1 MIATET
7 PEEAAPAAAPEY
19 SQEPLTEAP
28 NGRRRTF
35 SIFFGVLGV
44 IALGAFLYW
53 LHVRQFEST
62 DDAFVEMHLGSVSPR
77 IEGTITKV
85 YVENDQYVHAG
96 DPLVDLDPRD
106 NKIALDQAM
115 ATLNQARSQVL
126 AQQPNVPIAKV
137 ESGTNVSSAE
147 AQLAGAQAAL
157 ASAEMDHQSALARLA
172 EAEANNTKAQ
182 ADLARYKALISKA
195 EVSQRDF
202 DQVEAVAKA
211 QDANLL
217 ANRASADSAARV
229 VEQRKAQVQEAG
241 SRLYEY
247 RSTSTQV
254 VAIREAMLRSQEA
267 NSQSAEAQLEEAKLK
282 LDYTKIVAPTDGIV
296 MKRAAELGA
305 HVSAGQ
311 QLLTIAQTGDLWVT
325 ANFKET
331 QLSRLRAK
339 QSARI
344 HVDALGRDFDGYV
357 DTIGGATGAVSS
369 VLPPE
374 NATGNF
380 VKVVQRIPVRLRL
393 NPAQP
398 GLDLL
403 RAGMSVEATVR
414 VTK

>member
-1 MIATET
+1 MIATEA
-7 PEEAAPAAAPEY
+7 PEAAVAAAPEY
-19 SQEPLTEAP
+19 SHEAPTEAP
-28 NGRRRTF
+28 HGRRRTF

-44 IALGAFLYW
+44 IALGALLYW
-53 LHVRQFEST
+53 LHARQLEST
-62 DDAFVEMHLGSVSPR
+62 DDAFVETHLGPVSAR
-77 IEGTITKV
+77 IEGTVSKV

-106 NKIALDQAM
+106 NKIALDQAV

-137 ESGTNVSSAE
+137 ESGTNVSSAQ

-182 ADLARYKALISKA
+182 ADLARYQALVSKS

-202 DQVEAVAKA
+202 DQVEAAAKA

-229 VEQRKAQVQEAG
+229 VEQRKAQVQETQ
-241 SRLYEY
+241 SRLEQY
-247 RSTSTQV
+247 RNTSPQL
-254 VAIREAMLRSQEA
+254 VAIREAMLRSEEA

-282 LDYTKIVAPTDGIV
+282 LDYTRIIAPTDGIV
-296 MKRAAELGA
+296 MKRAAEVGA
-305 HVSAGQ
+305 HVSPGQ
-311 QLLTIAQTGDLWVT
+311 QLLTIAQTGDLWIT

-331 QLSRLRAK
+331 QLSRLRPK
-339 QSARI
+339 QSVRI

-357 DTIGGATGAVSS
+357 ETIGGATGAVAS

-380 VKVVQRIPVRLRL
+380 VKVVQRIPVRLRF
-393 NPAQP
+393 NPGQP

-403 RAGMSVEATVR
+403 RAGMSAEATVQ